1 MNLNL
6 FEKEEKI
13 YTISEITVQ
22 IKKLLESNFSQIT
35 IQGEISNFKKQS
47 SGHIYFTLKDEN
59 AQINAI
65 IWRSTAQNLKINLID
80 GMKVIARGYIN
91 VYEPSGRYQIIIN
104 LIQEIGL
111 GELQIAFEK
120 LKQKLL
126 KEGLFDESHKKEIP
140 RFPKSI
146 GIVTSLSGAAIRDII
161 SVISRRYPIV
171 ELIVYPVAV
180 QGSEAPSEI
189 VEGINAFNEYKKVD
203 LIIIGRGGGSLED
216 LWAFNDEAVARAIY
230 NSKIPIISAVG
241 HHIDFTISDFV
252 SDLRAPTPSVAGEFA
267 VPDKREI
274 IENIISYIN
283 SLYYYIDQRIQQHRK
298 HILSI
303 VKSYALNKPIDMLRR
318 YQQKIDENLNI
329 IETNIKHKIDLNF
342 KLVDSYK
349 KRLLSVNPNSILQR
363 GYCIVEKKEKIISK
377 GTELEINDSI
387 KIVFQDS
394 KREAII
400 TK

>member
-161 SVISRRYPIV
+161 SVISRRYPVV

-189 VEGINAFNEYKKVD
+189 VEGIKAFNEYKKVD

-377 GTELEINDSI
+377 STELEINDSI
-387 KIVFQDS
+387 NIVFQDS

>member
-161 SVISRRYPIV
+161 SVISRRYPVV
-171 ELIVYPVAV
+171 ELIIYPVAV

-189 VEGINAFNEYKKVD
+189 VEGIKAFNEYKKVD

-241 HHIDFTISDFV
+241 HHVDFTISDFV

-274 IENIISYIN
+274 IENIIGYTN
-283 SLYYYIDQRIQQHRK
+283 SLYYYIDQRIQQYRK

-377 GTELEINDSI
+377 ATELEINDSI
-387 KIVFQDS
+387 NIVFQDS

>member
-377 GTELEINDSI
+377 GTELEIDDSI

>member
-377 GTELEINDSI
+377 ATELEINDSI
-387 KIVFQDS
+387 NIVFQDS